1 MSVGATNTAADTSVT
16 YSYDTFR
23 NTCAKNTSTVFF
35 LPRDAV
41 LAGYQYEILS
51 ARALLSARA
60 TATHCLLLQ

>member
-1 MSVGATNTAADTSVT
+1 MTRSETRVRKTRRQ
-16 YSYDTFR
+16 F
-23 NTCAKNTSTVFF
+23 FF